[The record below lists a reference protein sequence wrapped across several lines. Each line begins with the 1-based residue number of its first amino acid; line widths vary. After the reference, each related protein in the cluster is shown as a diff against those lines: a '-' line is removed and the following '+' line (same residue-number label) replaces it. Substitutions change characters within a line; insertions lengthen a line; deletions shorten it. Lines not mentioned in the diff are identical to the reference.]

1 MRRRQFLGLAG
12 SLAVPSLLWPRAVHA
27 QQAGSMK
34 RVAALIG
41 GAENDPA
48 IQKRFGFFGKALA
61 DKGWVE
67 GRNLRLDAR
76 WGGGNA
82 ERAQILAAE
91 LVGLTPDV
99 ILATNTPT
107 ARALK
112 QATGSIPVVFAGLSD
127 PVADGIVTNLS
138 KPGRNFT
145 GFTSF
150 NAAIAGKWLQLL
162 KEISPGIRRIAVIY
176 NPSTAPHSI
185 FLPLM
190 RNVAPQIGVSLTEL
204 PVADKAAIEDGLG
217 KFASAADGG
226 VVVMPDVFTTLH
238 RETIFGI
245 TSRNRVPTVSPLR
258 FFAASGS
265 LVSYGSN
272 FDDLFV
278 QAATYVDRILR
289 GEKPGDLP
297 VQEPT
302 RYELIVNLKTARA
315 IGIEI
320 PSSVLV
326 TADEVIE

>member
-1 MRRRQFLGLAG
+1 MKRREFIGLVG
-12 SLAVPSLLWPRAVHA
+12 AVAATRILRPRAAHA
-27 QQAGSMK
+27 QQAGGTK
-34 RVAALIG
+34 RVAVLIG
-41 GAENDPA
+41 GAENDPVV
-48 IQKRFGFFGKALA
+48 QKRFGLFGKALA
-61 DKGWVE
+61 DKG
-67 GRNLRLDAR
+67 RNLRLDPR

-82 ERAQILAAE
+82 ERSQVLAAE
-91 LVGLTPDV
+91 LVGLAPDV

-112 QATGSIPVVFAGLSD
+112 QATEAIPVVFAGLAD
-127 PVADGIVTNLS
+127 PIADGIVANLS

-162 KEISPGIRRIAVIY
+162 KEISPGIRRIAIIY
-176 NPSTAPHSI
+176 NPSTAPHAI
-185 FLPLM
+185 FLPVM
-190 RNVAPQIGVSLTEL
+190 RSVAPQIGVSLTEL
-204 PVADKAAIEDGLG
+204 AVADKAAIEDGLG

-238 RETIFGI
+238 RDTIFGI
-245 TSRNRVPTVSPLR
+245 TNRNRVPTVSPLR
-258 FFAASGS
+258 AYAAAGG

-289 GEKPGDLP
+289 GERPGDLP

-315 IGIEI
+315 IAVEL
-320 PSSVLV
+320 PSSLLV
-326 TADEVIE
+326 AADEVIE